1 MTDFADA
8 ARAATVAMRDLFPPT
23 PLQKNATCRSATA
36 RKSG

>member
-8 ARAATVAMRDLFPPT
+8 ARAATLAMRDLFPPT
-23 PLQKNATCRSATA
+23 PLQKNAICRNASA

>member
-8 ARAATVAMRDLFPPT
+8 ARAATLAMRDLFPPT
-23 PLQKNATCRSATA
+23 PLQKNIHLSERSA